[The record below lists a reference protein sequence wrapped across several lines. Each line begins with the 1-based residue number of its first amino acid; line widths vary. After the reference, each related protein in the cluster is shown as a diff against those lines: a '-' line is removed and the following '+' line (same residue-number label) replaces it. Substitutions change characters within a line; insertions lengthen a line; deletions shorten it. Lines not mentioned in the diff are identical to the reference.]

1 MLKRTV
7 YIPWHRPE
15 YLYKAD
21 VGTPARHTVDQIEIN
36 VYIEISSSEIYHAS
50 YRSIWYLGKAT

>member
-7 YIPWHRPE
+7 YIPWHQPE
-15 YLYKAD
+15 YVYKAD

-36 VYIEISSSEIYHAS
+36 VL
-50 YRSIWYLGKAT
+50 RSRAVKFTAPRTDRSGI